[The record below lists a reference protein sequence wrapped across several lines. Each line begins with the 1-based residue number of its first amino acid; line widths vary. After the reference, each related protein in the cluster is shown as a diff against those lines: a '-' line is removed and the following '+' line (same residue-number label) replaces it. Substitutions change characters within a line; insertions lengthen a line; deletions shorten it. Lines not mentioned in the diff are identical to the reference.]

1 MSCGDENDSE
11 CREALDNLYTA
22 IDNELAGA
30 DIATIERHLAECAPC
45 LSEYDVERIIKKIVA
60 RSCHEHAPEPL
71 RARVLTTIHTV
82 SVSVTTRQT
91 GETGL
96 G

>member
-11 CREALDNLYTA
+11 CREALESLYVA
-22 IDNELAGA
+22 IDNELANA

-71 RARVLTTIHTV
+71 KARVLTTIRTV
-82 SVSVTTRQT
+82 SVSVTTRDA
-91 GETGL
+91 GEPGL

>member
-1 MSCGDENDSE
+1 MSCDDEFDTE
-11 CREALDNLYTA
+11 CREALEKLYA
-22 IDNELAGA
+22 VIDSELANA

-71 RARVLTTIHTV
+71 RARVLTTIRTV
-82 SVSVTTRQT
+82 SVSVTP
-91 GETGL
+91 ETG
-96 G
+96 GPGVS